1 MFLDHDL
8 KPTDPKLPIRSK
20 YAPKRNRSHPDDPAY
35 ARTVTQIRVTK
46 VIERLQSYAL
56 GQNDAKGCPIIMTA
70 GQVKA
75 ARVFLGKYL
84 PNLKPVKVSG

>member
-35 ARTVTQIRVTK
+35 ARTDTDKGNEGYRAFAKLCIRP
-46 VIERLQSYAL
+46 ELR
-56 GQNDAKGCPIIMTA
+56 KG
-70 GQVKA
+70 
-75 ARVFLGKYL
+75 L
-84 PNLKPVKVSG
+84 PDNYDSWSSEGG

>member
-35 ARTVTQIRVTK
+35 ARTDTDKGNEGYRAFAKLCIRP
-46 VIERLQSYAL
+46 E
-56 GQNDAKGCPIIMTA
+56 
-70 GQVKA
+70 
-75 ARVFLGKYL
+75 
-84 PNLKPVKVSG
+84 